1 MPQGAEAQQGRNWEP
16 LVTSGQGK
24 EERVEWGPAGV
35 GSSLLPDAITSAL
48 ALATLVWWLHC
59 LPEGLPVICSV
70 PRGLR
75 DLSKLKSDVSPYFPI
90 SCGNYN
96 NALPWPIRAPHEP
109 ALAHLWC
116 PLLSSLLAP
125 YSQGSAQMSPS
136 LTTLPKW
143 PLPQPYPLM

>member
-1 MPQGAEAQQGRNWEP
+1 M
-16 LVTSGQGK
+16 TSGQGK
-24 EERVEWGPAGV
+24 EAEERLEWGPVGV
-35 GSSLLPDAITSAL
+35 GSSLLPDSITPAL
-48 ALATLVWWLHC
+48 ALATLVGLLHY
-59 LPEGLPVICSV
+59 LPGGPSVICSV

-75 DLSKLKSDVSPYFPI
+75 DLSKLKSDYVSPYFPI
-90 SCGNYN
+90 SCGSYN

-143 PLPQPYPLM
+143 LLPQP